1 MDNKIA
7 TLNQTDQYQNM
18 NLMMKINQRKGV
30 IEQMMAHLNEIED
43 RLDDLDNR
51 VSEKINQFG
60 SAIHS

>member
-60 SAIHS
+60 